1 MHTMNRC
8 VRKTNMCL
16 TTPLVSNA
24 LSLNAA
30 PKLMEMMNLMSSI
43 GQGVDHC
50 INDLVHALCDSPN
63 QTAANKLIN
72 DDLCMFCDEIFSMIR
87 STMPRVL
94 EEYSDDIDDLNDS
107 GKLAR
112 ANELATTIHLKFP
125 ALAPLNNN
133 LTNQQILA
141 YCELIRRDNR
151 LIDEYLAIFRPL
163 YDKVD
168 ANKVHN

>member
-1 MHTMNRC
+1 
-8 VRKTNMCL
+8 MCL

-72 DDLCMFCDEIFSMIR
+72 DDLCMFCDEIFSMVR
-87 STMPRVL
+87 STMPQVL
-94 EEYSDDIDDLNDS
+94 EEYSDDIDDLNES
-107 GKLAR
+107 GELDR
-112 ANELATTIHLKFP
+112 ANELATNIHLRFP
-125 ALAPLNNN
+125 SLAPLNNE

-141 YCELIRRDNR
+141 YCDAMRSDDL
-151 LIDEYLAIFRPL
+151 LIDEYLAIFKPL
-163 YDKVD
+163 Y
-168 ANKVHN
+168 NKVETSRFRVKTEN

>member
-1 MHTMNRC
+1 
-8 VRKTNMCL
+8 MCL

-50 INDLVHALCDSPN
+50 INDLVHELCDFPS

-72 DDLCMFCDEIFSMIR
+72 NDLCMFCDEIFSIVR
-87 STMPRVL
+87 STMPQVI

-107 GKLAR
+107 GKLDR
-112 ANELATTIHLKFP
+112 ANELATTIHHKFP
-125 ALAPLNNN
+125 SLAPLNNN

-141 YCELIRRDNR
+141 YCELIRRDNG
-151 LIDEYLAIFRPL
+151 LIDEYLAIFKPL
-163 YDKVD
+163 YDKVE